1 MKHPSCPTTI
11 GASLP
16 LVKHQANRLKS
27 KKHAVFPRHERLKA
41 GHNQAKRYHG
51 ALISQVRKRPM
62 PDPQTFRMA
71 AIQAAP
77 ILFDKI
83 ASTEK
88 ACALIAEAGQLGVDF
103 AAFGESW
110 LPGYPFWVEG
120 QICDLTWE
128 ASAAYLENT
137 IDIPGPE
144 TGALCAAA
152 NAAGVDV
159 VIGVAERDPYTEG
172 TAYCTALTIGREG
185 VILNRHRKL
194 KPTHAER
201 IIWGDGDAAGLTV
214 DERSYGKISAL
225 NCWEHQMMLPGYVL
239 AAQGTQI
246 HAALWPGWEKKPGAG
261 EYCWARQHLL
271 SRAFASQASAYVIC
285 TAGLRLEKHIPE
297 RWRPLGVWEHT
308 GHSAIIDP
316 RGEIIAVAE
325 SDETILVAE
334 GSLDVVR
341 AAKAAC
347 DIAGHYSRP
356 DIFELTVNA
365 QPAPPR
371 VHFNMGEASE
381 DADLDDWSS
390 ND

>member
-1 MKHPSCPTTI
+1 M
-11 GASLP
+11 
-16 LVKHQANRLKS
+16 
-27 KKHAVFPRHERLKA
+27 
-41 GHNQAKRYHG
+41 NQKN
-51 ALISQVRKRPM
+51 
-62 PDPQTFRMA
+62 TFRLA

-77 ILFDKI
+77 VLFDKT

-88 ACALIAEAGQLGVDF
+88 ACTLIASAGEKGVDL

-120 QICDLTWE
+120 EIVDLTWE
-128 ASAAYLENT
+128 ASANYLENA

-144 TGALCAAA
+144 TDALCAAA
-152 NAAGVDV
+152 KSAGIDV
-159 VIGVAERDPYTEG
+159 TIGVAERDPYTHG

-214 DERSYGKISAL
+214 DERPYGRISAL
-225 NCWEHQMMLPGYVL
+225 NCWEHQMMLPGYAL

-246 HAALWPGWEKKPGAG
+246 HAALWPGWEKKPRDG

-271 SRAFASQASAYVIC
+271 SRAFASQAASYVIC
-285 TAGLRLEKHIPE
+285 VAGLRLEKDIPK

-316 RGEIIAVAE
+316 RGEIIAEAG
-325 SDETILVAE
+325 SDEEILIAD
-334 GSLDVVR
+334 GSLDIVR

-356 DIFELTVNA
+356 DVFDFRVNA
-365 QPAPPR
+365 RPAPPR
-371 VHFNMGEASE
+371 VAFTIDDDQYDDANFDGGEFDES
-381 DADLDDWSS
+381 D
-390 ND
+390 